1 MPAPDSPFGN
11 TLDASPKVPTRCLRA
26 AGGRWRHQRCGARRV
41 ADGGFQILQESG
53 RRDRPREVPVQRAAA
68 EGTCDHF
75 SQNPTIAAL
84 YTDSEVLAAVP
95 FYGDLY
101 DVFTHTIA
109 RPSRIAGT
117 RYAQLSSAF
126 ETAVHDALSSGGGA
140 AQKLATLQKTLER
153 LSRNGR
159 W

>member
-1 MPAPDSPFGN
+1 MLGGWQMAVSKYSKNQD
-11 TLDASPKVPTRCLRA
+11 DATDLVKYLCSEPLQKERA
-26 AGGRWRHQRCGARRV
+26 
-41 ADGGFQILQESG
+41 I
-53 RRDRPREVPVQRAAA
+53 
-68 EGTCDHF
+68 HF

-126 ETAVHDALSSGGGA
+126 ETAVHDVLSSGGGA

-153 LSRNGR
+153 LSRNGC